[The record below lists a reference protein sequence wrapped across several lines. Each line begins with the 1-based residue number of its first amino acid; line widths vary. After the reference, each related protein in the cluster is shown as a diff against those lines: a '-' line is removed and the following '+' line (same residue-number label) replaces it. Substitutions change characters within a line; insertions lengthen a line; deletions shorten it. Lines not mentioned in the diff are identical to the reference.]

1 MLVQNVMQMTGGEK
15 RDGGGGDVAKRLR
28 EIIQQGTLKNDE
40 CLQKKQHDKT
50 LKNMVKVNNS
60 VDKTNTESFL
70 PSKEN

>member
-1 MLVQNVMQMTGGEK
+1 MQKAHSKMMNVCE
-15 RDGGGGDVAKRLR
+15 
-28 EIIQQGTLKNDE
+28 
-40 CLQKKQHDKT
+40 KKQHDKT